1 MKEFISQ
8 KNMYSIKAISE
19 SVEKITYEMD
29 NTVWKTNIHDK
40 NFNKEL
46 IPQIC
51 KKSIHPKAQRYNII

>member
-1 MKEFISQ
+1 MNQFISQ

-19 SVEKITYEMD
+19 SVKKITYEID
-29 NTVWKTNIHDK
+29 NTVWKTNIYDK

-51 KKSIHPKAQRYNII
+51 RKSIHPKTQRYNVI

>member
-1 MKEFISQ
+1 
-8 KNMYSIKAISE
+8 MYSIKAISE
-19 SVEKITYEMD
+19 SVKKITYEMD

-51 KKSIHPKAQRYNII
+51 KKIYASQSTKV